1 MDYIN
6 LIPLAGVIA
15 LIFVFIKN
23 SSVSKKEVGNAK
35 MAKIAKNI
43 ADGAMAFLKAEY
55 KILSVFVIITAV
67 LLAFKGINEGSSWLV
82 AVSFVVGALCS
93 GLAGF
98 IGMQVATKA
107 NVRDRKSVV

>member
-55 KILSVFVIITAV
+55 KLSLIHI
-67 LLAFKGINEGSSWLV
+67 
-82 AVSFVVGALCS
+82 
-93 GLAGF
+93 
-98 IGMQVATKA
+98 
-107 NVRDRKSVV
+107 